1 MNELGEIALE
11 ASIRIRGEERPETAW
26 QMKNLA
32 IIYRE
37 QGRFDERALDAF
49 QRIIGDEHPET
60 LITIVNLGKA
70 YQKHG
75 SVEESITEKAA
86 EIMKRISSEHP
97 HFGRHVSRAWKG

>member
-37 QGRFDERALDAF
+37 QGRFDESITLLERALDAF
-49 QRIIGDEHPET
+49 QRILGDEHPET

-75 SVEESITEKAA
+75 SVEESITERKPQ
-86 EIMKRISSEHP
+86 K
-97 HFGRHVSRAWKG
+97 